1 MITSQ
6 VKGLLGITGIK
17 GRGFVNV
24 WVRNDF
30 LLVASLALH
39 AQVGVFSNLTTIQW
53 YDTAVSAFCM
63 IVLYFLRVGDIVCFP
78 FYLIFYPFG
87 QRLKEFDWCEG
98 KDPEAVCG
106 KVMKKTK
113 WLLSISANCLVVV
126 ITSILAWLLVSL
138 GIDLFSLTGEV
149 DQGLP
154 AWQLP
159 WQFNRNRTTNNG
171 TTVEMEGPVEL
182 AGELG
187 VGLLMLPLVS
197 ILQHLAIAKHY
208 AGQNTMAASQEML
221 ALGVS
226 QMVGSFT
233 GSIAVTASFGR

>member
-1 MITSQ
+1 
-6 VKGLLGITGIK
+6 
-17 GRGFVNV
+17 
-24 WVRNDF
+24 
-30 LLVASLALH
+30 
-39 AQVGVFSNLTTIQW
+39 
-53 YDTAVSAFCM
+53 
-63 IVLYFLRVGDIVCFP
+63 
-78 FYLIFYPFG
+78 
-87 QRLKEFDWCEG
+87 
-98 KDPEAVCG
+98 
-106 KVMKKTK
+106 MKKTK

-126 ITSILAWLLVSL
+126 ITSILAWLLVSV
-138 GIDLFSLTGEV
+138 GVDLFSLTGEV

-159 WQFNRNRTTNNG
+159 WEFNRNTTIG
-171 TTVEMEGPVEL
+171 EMEGPVQL

>member
-1 MITSQ
+1 MC
-6 VKGLLGITGIK
+6 LL
-17 GRGFVNV
+17 
-24 WVRNDF
+24 D
-30 LLVASLALH
+30 
-39 AQVGVFSNLTTIQW
+39 
-53 YDTAVSAFCM
+53 
-63 IVLYFLRVGDIVCFP
+63 
-78 FYLIFYPFG
+78 FYLTVDPFCY
-87 QRLKEFDWCEG
+87 RLKEFDWYEG
-98 KDPEAVCG
+98 KDPEAGCG

-126 ITSILAWLLVSL
+126 ITSILAWLLVSV

-159 WQFNRNRTTNNG
+159 WQFNRNTTDE
-171 TTVEMEGPVEL
+171 VEGPVQL

-233 GSIAVTASFGR
+233 GFIAVTTSFGR

>member
-1 MITSQ
+1 M
-6 VKGLLGITGIK
+6 
-17 GRGFVNV
+17 
-24 WVRNDF
+24 
-30 LLVASLALH
+30 
-39 AQVGVFSNLTTIQW
+39 FSNLPTIQW
-53 YDTAVSAFCM
+53 YDTAVSTFSL
-63 IVLYFLRVGDIVCFP
+63 IVLYFLRVGDILLFVFC
-78 FYLIFYPFG
+78 LIFVPFG

-98 KDPEAVCG
+98 KDPKAGCG

-113 WLLSISANCLVVV
+113 WLFSISANCLVVV
-126 ITSILAWLLVSL
+126 ITSTLAWLLVSL
-138 GIDLFSLTGEV
+138 GFDLFSLTGEV

-159 WQFNRNRTTNNG
+159 WQFNRNSTDE
-171 TTVEMEGPVEL
+171 VEGPVQL
-182 AGELG
+182 AQELG

-208 AGQNTMAASQEML
+208 AGQNTVAASQEML

-226 QMVGSFT
+226 QLVGSFT

>member
-1 MITSQ
+1 M
-6 VKGLLGITGIK
+6 
-17 GRGFVNV
+17 
-24 WVRNDF
+24 
-30 LLVASLALH
+30 
-39 AQVGVFSNLTTIQW
+39 GVFSNLPSIQW

-63 IVLYFLRVGDIVCFP
+63 IVLYFLRVGGI
-78 FYLIFYPFG
+78 YNTIFYHLR

-98 KDPEAVCG
+98 KDPEAGCG
-106 KVMKKTK
+106 KVMKTTK
-113 WLLSISANCLVVV
+113 WLFSISANCLVVV
-126 ITSILAWLLVSL
+126 ITSTLAWLLVSL
-138 GIDLFSLTGEV
+138 GFDLFSLTGEV

-159 WQFNRNRTTNNG
+159 WQFNRNSTDE
-171 TTVEMEGPVEL
+171 VEGPVQL
-182 AGELG
+182 AQELG

-208 AGQNTMAASQEML
+208 AGQNTVAASQEML

-226 QMVGSFT
+226 QLVGSFT

>member
-1 MITSQ
+1 M
-6 VKGLLGITGIK
+6 
-17 GRGFVNV
+17 
-24 WVRNDF
+24 
-30 LLVASLALH
+30 
-39 AQVGVFSNLTTIQW
+39 FSNLPTIQW
-53 YDTAVSAFCM
+53 YDTAVSTFSL
-63 IVLYFLRVGDIVCFP
+63 IVLYFLRVGDILLFVFC
-78 FYLIFYPFG
+78 LIFVPFG

-98 KDPEAVCG
+98 KDPEAGCG

-159 WQFNRNRTTNNG
+159 WQFNRNTTTND
-171 TTVEMEGPVEL
+171 TEEVEGPVQL

>member
-1 MITSQ
+1 M
-6 VKGLLGITGIK
+6 
-17 GRGFVNV
+17 
-24 WVRNDF
+24 
-30 LLVASLALH
+30 LH
-39 AQVGVFSNLTTIQW
+39 HSSQVGVFSNLTTIQW

-63 IVLYFLRVGDIVCFP
+63 VVLYFLRVGDIKLFA
-78 FYLIFYPFG
+78 FYHILHCFG

-98 KDPEAVCG
+98 KDPEAGCG

-159 WQFNRNRTTNNG
+159 WQFNRNTTNS
-171 TTVEMEGPVEL
+171 TEESEGPVQL

>member
-1 MITSQ
+1 
-6 VKGLLGITGIK
+6 
-17 GRGFVNV
+17 
-24 WVRNDF
+24 
-30 LLVASLALH
+30 
-39 AQVGVFSNLTTIQW
+39 
-53 YDTAVSAFCM
+53 
-63 IVLYFLRVGDIVCFP
+63 
-78 FYLIFYPFG
+78 
-87 QRLKEFDWCEG
+87 
-98 KDPEAVCG
+98 
-106 KVMKKTK
+106 MKKTK

-159 WQFNRNRTTNNG
+159 WEFNRNTTID
-171 TTVEMEGPVEL
+171 EMEGPVQL

-197 ILQHLAIAKHY
+197 ILQHLAITKHY
-208 AGQNTMAASQEML
+208 AGQNTMEML

-226 QMVGSFT
+226 QMVGSFS
-233 GSIAVTASFGR
+233 GSIAVTASFGRC

>member
-1 MITSQ
+1 M
-6 VKGLLGITGIK
+6 
-17 GRGFVNV
+17 
-24 WVRNDF
+24 
-30 LLVASLALH
+30 
-39 AQVGVFSNLTTIQW
+39 FSNLPTIQW
-53 YDTAVSAFCM
+53 YDTAVSTFSL
-63 IVLYFLRVGDIVCFP
+63 IVLYFLRVGDILLFVFC
-78 FYLIFYPFG
+78 LIFVPFG

-98 KDPEAVCG
+98 KDPEDGCG

-113 WLLSISANCLVVV
+113 WLFSISANCLVVV
-126 ITSILAWLLVSL
+126 ITSTLAWLLVSL
-138 GIDLFSLTGEV
+138 GFDLFSLTGEV

-159 WQFNRNRTTNNG
+159 WQFNRNSTDE
-171 TTVEMEGPVEL
+171 VEGPVQL
-182 AGELG
+182 AQELG
-187 VGLLMLPLVS
+187 VVLLMLPLVS

-226 QMVGSFT
+226 QLVGSFT

>member
-1 MITSQ
+1 MTPNLS
-6 VKGLLGITGIK
+6 
-17 GRGFVNV
+17 R
-24 WVRNDF
+24 
-30 LLVASLALH
+30 
-39 AQVGVFSNLTTIQW
+39 FS
-53 YDTAVSAFCM
+53 FCS
-63 IVLYFLRVGDIVCFP
+63 FCQG
-78 FYLIFYPFG
+78 
-87 QRLKEFDWCEG
+87 LKEFDWCEG
-98 KDPEAVCG
+98 KNPEAGYG
-106 KVMKKTK
+106 KVVKKTK

-126 ITSILAWLLVSL
+126 ITSILAWLLVTMN
-138 GIDLFSLTGEV
+138 IKLFSLTGEV

-159 WQFNRNRTTNNG
+159 WQFNRNSTDE
-171 TTVEMEGPVEL
+171 VEGPVQL
-182 AGELG
+182 AQELG

>member
-1 MITSQ
+1 MTPNLS
-6 VKGLLGITGIK
+6 
-17 GRGFVNV
+17 R
-24 WVRNDF
+24 
-30 LLVASLALH
+30 
-39 AQVGVFSNLTTIQW
+39 FS
-53 YDTAVSAFCM
+53 FCS
-63 IVLYFLRVGDIVCFP
+63 FC
-78 FYLIFYPFG
+78 

-98 KDPEAVCG
+98 KNPEAGCG
-106 KVMKKTK
+106 KVVKKTK

-126 ITSILAWLLVSL
+126 ITSILAWLLVTM
-138 GIDLFSLTGEV
+138 GIKLFSLTGEV

-159 WQFNRNRTTNNG
+159 WQFNRNTTNSTG
-171 TTVEMEGPVEL
+171 EMVGPVQIVD
-182 AGELG
+182 ELG

>member
-1 MITSQ
+1 M
-6 VKGLLGITGIK
+6 
-17 GRGFVNV
+17 
-24 WVRNDF
+24 
-30 LLVASLALH
+30 
-39 AQVGVFSNLTTIQW
+39 FSNLPTIQW
-53 YDTAVSAFCM
+53 YDTAVSTFSL
-63 IVLYFLRVGDIVCFP
+63 IVLYFLRVGDILLFVFC
-78 FYLIFYPFG
+78 LIFVPFG

-98 KDPEAVCG
+98 KNPEAGCG
-106 KVMKKTK
+106 KVVKKTK

-126 ITSILAWLLVSL
+126 ITSILAWLLVTMN
-138 GIDLFSLTGEV
+138 IKLFSLTGEV

-159 WQFNRNRTTNNG
+159 WQFNRNTTNSTG
-171 TTVEMEGPVEL
+171 EMVGPVQIVD
-182 AGELG
+182 ELG

>member
-1 MITSQ
+1 M
-6 VKGLLGITGIK
+6 
-17 GRGFVNV
+17 
-24 WVRNDF
+24 
-30 LLVASLALH
+30 LH
-39 AQVGVFSNLTTIQW
+39 HSSQVGVFSNLTTIQW

-63 IVLYFLRVGDIVCFP
+63 VVLYFLRVGDIKLFA
-78 FYLIFYPFG
+78 FYLILYSFG

-98 KDPEAVCG
+98 KDPEAGCG

-159 WQFNRNRTTNNG
+159 WQFNRNTTNS
-171 TTVEMEGPVEL
+171 TEEAEGPVQL